1 MFQLCKFP
9 HSYVACMGTP
19 GGGNNDIPNRLKR
32 HFAAF
37 HVPLPSDA
45 AIQNIFLP
53 LLESHFKYAHVI
65 DSHCMRVVVI
75 IISIT

>member
-1 MFQLCKFP
+1 M
-9 HSYVACMGTP
+9 STP
-19 GGGNNDIPNRLKR
+19 GGGRNDIPNRLKR

-53 LLESHFKYAHVI
+53 LLEHHFKYVCTAWT
-65 DSHCMRVVVI
+65 HCPHW
-75 IISIT
+75 